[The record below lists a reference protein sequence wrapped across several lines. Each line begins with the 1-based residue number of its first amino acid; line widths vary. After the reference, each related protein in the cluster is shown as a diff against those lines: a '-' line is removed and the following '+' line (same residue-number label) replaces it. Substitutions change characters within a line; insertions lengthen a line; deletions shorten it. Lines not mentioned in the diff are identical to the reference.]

1 MDLACK
7 NIRFSSLFVA
17 GYVSGGGTKKK
28 RNETKRNV
36 PSREERGETD
46 VFAGYNGLIT
56 CDSCVR
62 QMLRYG
68 FTSEIN

>member
-7 NIRFSSLFVA
+7 NIRFSSLFAA
-17 GYVSGGGTKKK
+17 GYVSRGGTKK
-28 RNETKRNV
+28 NETKRNV
-36 PSREERGETD
+36 PSGEERGETD
-46 VFAGYNGLIT
+46 VFAGYNRLKT